1 MLILGLDIA
10 TTTDFA
16 LYEPGQPLS
25 TIKTGLIKAVT
36 MPRTRPHRSARPNST
51 QTIIW
56 LAAALMRNP
65 GAVNSRREVM
75 TEAAGLHSQA
85 SYCFRDCVR

>member
-1 MLILGLDIA
+1 MILILGLDIA

-36 MPRTRPHRSARPNST
+36 MPRTRPHRSLSKATKRSSGSQQRSCAFPRAEN
-51 QTIIW
+51 
-56 LAAALMRNP
+56 
-65 GAVNSRREVM
+65 GRRDEM
-75 TEAAGLHSQA
+75 TEAAGLYSQA